1 MGESAMV
8 NTSDV
13 GSLVEF
19 TFNVSHLHR
28 SGCVRPPGLYI
39 ASPICVLLAHISLIS
54 TLSLKP
60 ELSFLRSLILRGE
73 GIVM

>member
-19 TFNVSHLHR
+19 AFNVSHLHPKP
-28 SGCVRPPGLYI
+28 VLDLPDMFA
-39 ASPICVLLAHISLIS
+39 ASSICA
-54 TLSLKP
+54 
-60 ELSFLRSLILRGE
+60 
-73 GIVM
+73 